1 MGYSDGL
8 HFKWTSMEL
17 LSNFK
22 FLKPGWNKNPK
33 LLQTSLDQLSTNST
47 KLIELNVKWML
58 ERDLQNKKKSDWEY
72 SDRRNRMD
80 IIENLLI
87 SLKKEG
93 KGIIT

>member
-1 MGYSDGL
+1 
-8 HFKWTSMEL
+8 
-17 LSNFK
+17 
-22 FLKPGWNKNPK
+22 
-33 LLQTSLDQLSTNST
+33 
-47 KLIELNVKWML
+47 ML